1 MDYRQ
6 TLEYLFSR
14 LPMFQRTGGAAY
26 KANLD
31 NTITLCK
38 ILGNPER
45 TFNSVHIAGT
55 NGKGSVA
62 HFVASILQEAGYKV
76 GLFTSPHLKDFRE
89 RIRINE
95 KKISEE
101 KVIDFV
107 KDHIKPF
114 EKIKP
119 SFFEYT
125 FGMAAQYF
133 AEGKVDIAVMETG
146 MGGRLDSTNVVKSI
160 LSVITNIGFDHTQF
174 LGDTLEKIAKE
185 KAGIIK
191 PGIPVII
198 GETQKDIVK
207 VFQDKAAACG
217 SEISFADQDYKAQN
231 ISLSKEEY
239 PEIQLDIYR
248 KNDPYLKNLRAGIGG
263 TYQVKNIVTALKTI
277 NILNDAGY
285 PVTIEN
291 IRNGFEEVIKNTG
304 LQGRWQILKK
314 KPLVICDTGHN
325 IDGISEV
332 VNQIKSTS
340 YNNLHF
346 VLGMVNDKEVEPVLE
361 KLPRSATYYFCKAN
375 IPRGLDQEILR
386 KEAFEKGLMGECYNS
401 VQEAYLA
408 ALESAEENDLV
419 FIGGSTYVVAEVL

>member
-62 HFVASILQEAGYKV
+62 HFVASILQDAGYKV

-89 RIRINE
+89 RIKING

-107 KDHIKPF
+107 KNHIKPF
-114 EKIKP
+114 EIIKP

-125 FGMAAQYF
+125 FGMAVQHF
-133 AEGKVDIAVMETG
+133 AEEKVDIAIIETG

-160 LSVITNIGFDHTQF
+160 ISVITNIGYDHIQF
-174 LGDTLEKIAKE
+174 LGDTLEKIAIE

-191 PGIPVII
+191 PGIPIII
-198 GETQKDIVK
+198 GETQKEVLK

-217 SEISFADQDYKAQN
+217 SGISFADQDYKVQN
-231 ISLSKEEY
+231 ISLANEEY

-248 KNDPYLKNLRAGIGG
+248 NNDFYLKNLRVGIGG

-277 NILNDAGY
+277 DILNDAGY
-285 PVTIEN
+285 TVTIKN

-304 LQGRWQILKK
+304 LQGRWQILNK

-332 VNQIKSTS
+332 VNQIELTP
-340 YNNLHF
+340 YNDLHF
-346 VLGMVNDKEVEPVLE
+346 VLGLVNDKDVEPILD
-361 KLPRSATYYFCKAN
+361 KLPRAATYFFCKAN
-375 IPRGLDQEILR
+375 IPRGLDQEKLKSIAV
-386 KEAFEKGLMGECYNS
+386 KKGLKGGSYGS
-401 VQEAYLA
+401 VQEAYKT
-408 ALESAEENDLV
+408 ALHNAEDNDLV
-419 FIGGSTYVVAEVL
+419 FIGGSTFVVAEVL